1 MRERA
6 RRPAP
11 SQQTSRWRGDGP
23 LAWPPPRGPLSPK
36 QTLTYSLSRLS
47 LIRSSSSMGK
57 GAVLAPRI
65 GARVRNQRAGDAAGG
80 IGSPAPALLPA
91 SCPLPLL
98 SVDASPFSRAVPLL
112 FLFFCPLPVWS
123 CVLAPLGSCEA
134 ERRPPPCTR
143 HPSPAWEQ
151 GFSPRG
157 PPASSGLLR
166 ALGAGHRTWR
176 HVRLHAVLRAASAPM
191 FIGIS
196 GAFRTR
202 RGNTHCF
209 GSWSKT
215 KRGNVPPRKTGCY
228 SYKRLKNKGL

>member
-1 MRERA
+1 MVIFDSVVVFYGKRGCP
-6 RRPAP
+6 RPED
-11 SQQTSRWRGDGP
+11 RGQG
-23 LAWPPPRGPLSPK
+23 SEPK
-36 QTLTYSLSRLS
+36 
-47 LIRSSSSMGK
+47 G
-57 GAVLAPRI
+57 
-65 GARVRNQRAGDAAGG
+65 GDAAGG

-112 FLFFCPLPVWS
+112 FLFFRPLPVWS

-143 HPSPAWEQ
+143 RRSPASEQ

-196 GAFRTR
+196 GAFRPR

-228 SYKRLKNKGL
+228 SYTRLKNKGL

>member
-1 MRERA
+1 MVIFDSVVVFYGKRGCPRPEDRGQGSEPEGRGRSWRHRVPCPGA
-6 RRPAP
+6 PAP
-11 SQQTSRWRGDGP
+11 
-23 LAWPPPRGPLSPK
+23 
-36 QTLTYSLSRLS
+36 
-47 LIRSSSSMGK
+47 
-57 GAVLAPRI
+57 
-65 GARVRNQRAGDAAGG
+65 
-80 IGSPAPALLPA
+80 

-98 SVDASPFSRAVPLL
+98 SVNASPFSRPVPLL

-123 CVLAPLGSCEA
+123 CVLASLGSCEV

-143 HPSPAWEQ
+143 RRSPASEQ

-157 PPASSGLLR
+157 PPGSSGLLR
-166 ALGAGHRTWR
+166 TLGAGHRTWR
-176 HVRLHAVLRAASAPM
+176 HVRLHAVLRAASAPV
-191 FIGIS
+191 FIGIL

>member
-1 MRERA
+1 
-6 RRPAP
+6 
-11 SQQTSRWRGDGP
+11 
-23 LAWPPPRGPLSPK
+23 
-36 QTLTYSLSRLS
+36 
-47 LIRSSSSMGK
+47 MGK

-91 SCPLPLL
+91 SCPLP
-98 SVDASPFSRAVPLL
+98 FSRAVPLL

-123 CVLAPLGSCEA
+123 CVLASLGSCEA
-134 ERRPPPCTR
+134 ERRP
-143 HPSPAWEQ
+143 PSPAWEQ

-176 HVRLHAVLRAASAPM
+176 HVRLHAVLRAASAPV